1 MPVRPLL
8 CWLFRGWGGRQG
20 LVHDVLAQEDDVG
33 LSRAEVADLWQATP
47 GFEAKILNG
56 FIFFSKIEE
65 TGNAQYQ
72 HRQA

>member
-8 CWLFRGWGGRQG
+8 WWLFRGWGGRQG

-47 GFEAKILNG
+47 GFEAVRLEQTQAG
-56 FIFFSKIEE
+56 VVVSEDDR
-65 TGNAQYQ
+65 QYV
-72 HRQA
+72 ADA